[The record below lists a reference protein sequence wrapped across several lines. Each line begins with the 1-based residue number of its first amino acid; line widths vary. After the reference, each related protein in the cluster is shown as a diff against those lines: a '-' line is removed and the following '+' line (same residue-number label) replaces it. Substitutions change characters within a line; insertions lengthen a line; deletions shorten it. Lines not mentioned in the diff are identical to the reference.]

1 MAGYNPGRFKVS
13 MKKIKSLFVELN
25 LTKDEIKN
33 VKKNLSNVKRTLK
46 SGDIQLAKVISLD
59 PLLIAC
65 FSDEFDSVLIYE
77 YPSFLAK
84 KYYLKEEQ
92 YLVCSNSYWP
102 RECFSVEKDII
113 IGGGASSHFR
123 DVICFIPLFICKE
136 DQELFCKTV
145 FDKLFSDEEIEH
157 FNESINVYLKV
168 MPGSRRNGF
177 KTLIYYYEK
186 TINYKKIREQ
196 LKKQNLID
204 DNNLI
209 CH

>member
-1 MAGYNPGRFKVS
+1 MAGYNPGRFKGS

-46 SGDIQLAKVISLD
+46 SGDMQLAKVISLD

-92 YLVCSNSYWP
+92 YLVCSNSYWQ

-157 FNESINVYLKV
+157 FNTSIDVYLKT
-168 MPGSRRNGF
+168 MPDSRRNGF
-177 KTLIYYYEK
+177 KTLIYY
-186 TINYKKIREQ
+186 
-196 LKKQNLID
+196 
-204 DNNLI
+204 
-209 CH
+209 